1 MNIEEDDST
10 KKYERAMNLAIIV
23 SVWCLSSVAIYTYWY
38 KYMTNIEYNKLVM
51 DKNTRDLEAQMKRYA
66 KASEAYVAVMNRSG
80 DSETSG
86 ETKIKRELYNQM
98 VLTIE
103 LFDKC
108 NYIQMLSFHSK
119 YPYAEVMIAC
129 VLLSIVCGIV
139 VMSNLVNNPMQQITV
154 NKRIARIKD
163 EISNMSALSSESPIR
178 EDFQDASFVERY
190 KSSLEEQIS
199 NLNSKAANLT
209 QDEFRMFNNM
219 KMELRKMEDASQ
231 SGGGAISL
239 DADRRLDL
247 IVMKTNRL
255 STELNFL
262 KSDSTFNQA
271 VLTVVIC
278 VMTFYL
284 CLIMM
289 NNSTSYTKDLYSG
302 KLFADS
308 RCVD

>member
-1 MNIEEDDST
+1 
-10 KKYERAMNLAIIV
+10 MNLAIIV
-23 SVWCLSSVAIYTYWY
+23 SVWCLSCVGIYTYWY
-38 KYMTNIEYNKLVM
+38 KYITNIQYNKLIM
-51 DKNTRDLEAQMKRYA
+51 DKNTRDLESQMKRYA

-98 VLTIE
+98 VRTIE
-103 LFDKC
+103 LFEKC
-108 NYIQMLSFHSK
+108 NYIQMLSVHSK

-129 VLLSIVCGIV
+129 VLLSMVCGIV
-139 VMSNLVNNPMQQITV
+139 LMSNLVNNPMQQIGV
-154 NKRIARIKD
+154 NNRIAKIRE
-163 EISNMSALSSESPIR
+163 EINNMSALSSESPIK
-178 EDFQDASFVERY
+178 EDFQDAAFVQRY

-199 NLNSKAANLT
+199 NLNSKATNLT
-209 QDEFRMFNNM
+209 QDEFRRLNNM
-219 KMELRKMEDASQ
+219 KMELRKMEDSSQ
-231 SGGGAISL
+231 AGGGNTSL
-239 DADRRLDL
+239 DANRRLDL

-289 NNSTSYTKDLYSG
+289 NSSTSYTKELYSG
-302 KLFADS
+302 SLFADS
-308 RCVD
+308 RCVE